1 MHRLLI
7 PATLLLMLGC
17 AAATSSQFYTLS
29 ATTQPA
35 AQDAK
40 MAAKMAAK
48 MSVAVGPVSIPAGVD
63 RPQMVISSGANQVQ
77 LDEFNRWAAPLQ
89 NDINR
94 VVAENLVNMLGTP
107 QVSLFPQTAS
117 THADYRVSI
126 EVQSFTSSLG
136 EAATLDAVW
145 TVRRMQDDASQ
156 VGRSTLREPVNAVP
170 AEQSHAALAAAHS
183 RALARMSQDIADALR
198 NLQRTPPKTDEVK

>member
-35 AQDAK
+35 AQD
-40 MAAKMAAK
+40 AKMAAK